1 LDLASVR
8 VKKDGLKTAKVD
20 NLRKQLKYLGKKI
33 TSEDVNIITR
43 SEAAAIR
50 NFYWLLLKLE
60 NKDETTG
67 LGTDA
72 DGDNLD
78 SYVTK
83 IAAIEKKQEGALK
96 TYYATWKGLGSNF
109 NKRLAKWKV
118 NEGLFLEEESVRYH
132 LEKIKQSLNEV
143 KKDFSLSPEE
153 EAELSAIVSYLKKDP
168 ELSDSDIRLAFNIY
182 EDLSSALVDE

>member
-1 LDLASVR
+1 
-8 VKKDGLKTAKVD
+8 
-20 NLRKQLKYLGKKI
+20 
-33 TSEDVNIITR
+33 
-43 SEAAAIR
+43 
-50 NFYWLLLKLE
+50 LLKLE

-78 SYVTK
+78 SYVAK

-109 NKRLAKWKV
+109 NKRLAKWKD

-143 KKDFSLSPEE
+143 KKDFSLGPEE